1 MRIVVP
7 KGRSAEA
14 KYAAEVTPQILTR
27 LEEYFG
33 IPYPYDKADQV
44 SVPVTFGFGAME
56 NAGMVTY
63 GQTLILAEPSSD
75 GIARQREYASVAAHE
90 LAHQWFG
97 DLVTTS
103 WWNDIWLNEAFAT
116 WMEQKLLAEWKPE
129 WNSRIGDVNTKLE
142 AEDQDSLISA
152 RQIRQPIESKGDI
165 GAAFDSIT
173 YLKGAAVIGMFENW
187 MGSTEFR
194 AGVQRYLDTYAF
206 RTATAGNFLD
216 SLSAGGKN
224 VTAAFS
230 TFLNQPGVPMV
241 SVALACNGGAKLH
254 LEQKRS
260 LPIGSEGLA
269 AQQWSIPLCV
279 RYGSEGGTARCGFLH
294 VQAIGEEPDHHI
306 QGIFEGIRSDIGDHP
321 QQVTVERFRLE
332 AAADRAVAVPAAG
345 KQTPGRGELPRTL
358 NPRQHLIP
366 RSGGYGRS
374 AHFER
379 IAPRPPAAPQR

>member
-7 KGRSAEA
+7 TGRSAEA

-33 IPYPYDKADQV
+33 IPYPYDKSDQV
-44 SVPVTFGFGAME
+44 SVPVTLGFGAME

-63 GQTLILAEPSSD
+63 GQTIILADPSSD
-75 GIARQREYASVAAHE
+75 DLSRQREYAEVAAHE

-116 WMEQKLLAEWKPE
+116 WMEQKILAEWKPE
-129 WNSRIGDVNTKLE
+129 WNSRISDVNTKLD

-152 RQIRQPIESKGDI
+152 RQIRQPIKSKGDI
-165 GAAFDSIT
+165 GAAFDDIT

-194 AGVQRYLDTYAF
+194 AGVQRYLNTYAF
-206 RTATAGNFLD
+206 RTATADNFLD

-224 VTAAFS
+224 VTAPFS

-241 SVALACNGGAKLH
+241 SAALACNGGAKLH
-254 LEQKRS
+254 LEQKRA
-260 LPIGSEGLA
+260 LPIGSEGVT

-279 RYGSEGGTARCGFLH
+279 RYGSQSGAASECTLMTEKILDWKLTKTESCPTWLQANDAAKGYYLVNYQGNLLHELTEGNIPQRLPGTERVDLIGNAATAWTSGDFL
-294 VQAIGEEPDHHI
+294 QKTPWGWSRSSTT
-306 QGIFEGIRSDIGDHP
+306 IRS
-321 QQVTVERFRLE
+321 
-332 AAADRAVAVPAAG
+332 
-345 KQTPGRGELPRTL
+345 EL
-358 NPRQHLIP
+358 
-366 RSGGYGRS
+366 S
-374 AHFER
+374 
-379 IAPRPPAAPQR
+379 